1 MDKKAQESAFEVAN
15 KTVFFMIMAVVL
27 GGLAIFFFWAISE
40 YERQLAHVSP
50 AAQAEFLTLRF
61 THSADCFA
69 YHDPE
74 TKQIY
79 PDIIDLQKFTAE
91 TLSHCYVSADRK
103 AFNFQLVLDDKTI
116 ATDYWVGVKAFTLYR
131 PVMVKEG
138 NQLKRTRLTINVQER
153 V

>member
-1 MDKKAQESAFEVAN
+1 MNKRGQESAFEVAN
-15 KTVFFMIMAVVL
+15 KTVFFMIIAVVL

-40 YERQLAHVSP
+40 YERQLAHVP
-50 AAQAEFLTLRF
+50 PQAQAEFLALRF
-61 THSADCFA
+61 THAADCFA
-69 YHDPE
+69 YQDPE

-79 PDIIDLQKFTAE
+79 PGVIDLQKFTAE

-103 AFNFQLVLDDKTI
+103 AFNFQLVLDDKTV
-116 ATDYWVGVKAFTLYR
+116 ATDYWVGVKALTLYR

-138 NQLKRTRLTINVQER
+138 NQLKRARLTIHVQER